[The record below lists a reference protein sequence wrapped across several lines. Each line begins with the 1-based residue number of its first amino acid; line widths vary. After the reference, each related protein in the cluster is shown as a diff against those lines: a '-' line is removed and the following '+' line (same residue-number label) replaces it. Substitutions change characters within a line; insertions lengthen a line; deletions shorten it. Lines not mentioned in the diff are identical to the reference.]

1 MPDLLWLLLPVAAAS
16 GWIAARRASTP
27 QTSAPKEPGSDYFRG
42 LNFLLDNRPD
52 EAIEVFTR
60 MVEVNPETVE
70 THLALGSLFR
80 RRGEV
85 DRAIHIHQN
94 LVERPSLSSSQRSRG
109 LLELGEDYMKAGVFD
124 RAESLFRELAKV
136 PGYTGHALCHLL
148 IIYQQEKDWQAA
160 IDCAQRLDQV
170 SGESH
175 RQEIAQFWCEL
186 AEESRQRGATDRA
199 RQCVDAALKADAQC
213 VRASLVRAE
222 LESQAG
228 NHRTALEQ
236 LWRIEH
242 QDAALL
248 PVALPAMRACYD
260 ALGERDA
267 LIEYLDGVI
276 RRQPC
281 GHLTAALAELRETR
295 EGSQAAEDFLVDA
308 LRRAPSVA
316 GLRQLVDLKLR
327 QGGGDAR
334 AHLETLFEVSKPLLD
349 TSLRYRCSRCGFE
362 GRSLHWRCPGCQ
374 AWNAMRPR
382 DDAACVTPRR
392 SNGSRSIQGTT
403 CR

>member
-1 MPDLLWLLLPVAAAS
+1 MLDLLWLLLPVAAAS
-16 GWIAARRASTP
+16 GWLAARRSSSQQAS
-27 QTSAPKEPGSDYFRG
+27 AANEPGSDYFRG

-85 DRAIHIHQN
+85 DRAIHIHQD
-94 LVERPSLSSSQRSRG
+94 LVARPGLSGSQRSRG

-124 RAESLFRELAKV
+124 RAENLFRELAKV
-136 PGYTGHALCHLL
+136 PGYTAHALCHLL

-160 IDCAQRLDQV
+160 IGCAERLGKV
-170 SGESH
+170 SGECH
-175 RQEIAQFWCEL
+175 QREIAQYWCEL
-186 AEESRQRGATDRA
+186 AEESRHHAAGAQARKLTDSA
-199 RQCVDAALKADAQC
+199 LAADPQC
-213 VRASLVRAE
+213 VRASLILAE
-222 LESQAG
+222 LDREAG
-228 NHRTALEQ
+228 DYRAALVH
-236 LWRIEH
+236 LRRIEN

-248 PVALPAMRACYD
+248 PVALAPMRACHE

-267 LIEYLDGVI
+267 LIEYLDGAI
-276 RRQPC
+276 RRRPS
-281 GHLTAALAELRETR
+281 GHLTAALGELRESR
-295 EGSQAAEDFLVDA
+295 EGAQAAEDFLVEA

-327 QGGGDAR
+327 QGAGDAR

-349 TSLRYRCSRCGFE
+349 TSLRYRCNRCGFE

-382 DDAACVTPRR
+382 DDAACAGPRR
-392 SNGSRSIQGTT
+392 NGGRGIQGNA
-403 CR
+403 CG